1 MKRLYK
7 QIIKLELDFL
17 ITELKTL
24 HKIKKINED
33 LEKTNKKT

>member
-17 ITELKTL
+17 IAELKTL

-33 LEKTNKKT
+33 LEKTNKKS

>member
-17 ITELKTL
+17 IAELKTL
-24 HKIKKINED
+24 HKNKKINED
-33 LEKTNKKT
+33 LEKTNKKS